1 MTLATKSCTPCE
13 GGVPKLTEGEA
24 RSYLTQVEGWELRG
38 DKIHKDIKFPTF
50 MDGIRF
56 VDRLAEV
63 AEGQGH
69 HPDIFIYYRVVRL
82 DIWTHAIGG
91 LSENDFILAAKADA
105 LLR

>member
-1 MTLATKSCTPCE
+1 MALSTRSCTPCE
-13 GGVPKLTEGEA
+13 GGVPKFTEDESRA
-24 RSYLTQVEGWELRG
+24 YLAQVEGWELRG
-38 DKIHKDIKFPTF
+38 DKIHKDIKFPSF

-63 AEGQGH
+63 ADLQGH

-91 LSENDFILAAKADA
+91 LSENDFILAAKVDD